1 MNIKLCMKSSVHWWF
16 YQRGSVFWKYS
27 SQSHSICACTL
38 EFQLCSI
45 QCYRP
50 WLDEYGD
57 VWEAILAVKT
67 GLLAFKRLYFAS
79 LGSKFYYPSAYISLF
94 LINFW
99 GSAPSSVEKSKICC
113 ILYDAPYFLIFD
125 KLLKL
130 CPFIYWFGDLVR
142 SLWCLQF
149 QLFSNQYREFEMHST
164 TCLLN
169 QQNIISFEAVVI
181 HSHSL
186 NLLEKHPAFH
196 WTPFLVG
203 RLTLCVKMGLGC
215 LSASDFTTLLIF
227 LCLLPQLI
235 NKVAAWSGYFT

>member
-1 MNIKLCMKSSVHWWF
+1 MNTEMFGKLFSV
-16 YQRGSVFWKYS
+16 V
-27 SQSHSICACTL
+27 SINMRTAVSN
-38 EFQLCSI
+38 ES
-45 QCYRP
+45 
-50 WLDEYGD
+50 
-57 VWEAILAVKT
+57 ILAVKT

-203 RLTLCVKMGLGC
+203 RLTFVSRWVWVAFQLLILRPYWFSCVSC
-215 LSASDFTTLLIF
+215 LS
-227 LCLLPQLI
+227 
-235 NKVAAWSGYFT
+235 